1 MYITGT
7 ITRILDTQQVSDS
20 FQKREVHIKTTDEQ
34 YPQDLCIEFHQD
46 KTALLDSF
54 SAGQDVTI
62 GINLRGRE
70 WNDPKTGAI
79 RVFNTIAGWK
89 IEPKQ

>member
-1 MYITGT
+1 MYITGN
-7 ITRILDTQQVSDS
+7 ITRILGTQQVSDS

-70 WNDPKTGAI
+70 WTAQDGNI